1 MTYTEKEYEK
11 DRKRYG
17 YLASL
22 PILVAIVHLLFTIFF
37 MSSVSFH
44 EADGAY
50 GNLFTLGELFSVSS
64 FAAIILGK
72 GTSYAAVKALPA
84 LLGVGIGLVEIFLST
99 FAVKGKK
106 IYYKIAFFVYLF
118 DFLFSF
124 ASIILS
130 FTLKSQI
137 VFQVYDIILNLVI
150 HIIFS
155 LLFVYGM
162 YVIRRLDAY
171 EEKKIQEQNQI
182 HIER

>member
-1 MTYTEKEYEK
+1 MSDIEKQYEK
-11 DRKRYG
+11 DRKAYG

-44 EADGAY
+44 ETDGTY
-50 GNLFTLGELFSVSS
+50 GNLYTLGELFSVSS
-64 FAAIILGK
+64 FSAILLGR

-106 IYYKIAFFVYLF
+106 IYFRIAFFVYLF

-130 FTLKSQI
+130 FILKSQI

-150 HIIFS
+150 HLIFTG
-155 LLFVYGM
+155 LFVYGI
-162 YVIRRLDAY
+162 VVVRRLDTY
-171 EEKKIQEQNQI
+171 ETKKIQEQNQI